1 MESSERIPI
10 LLAQLMEITAE
21 ANRIR
26 EKEYVYTLEYY
37 GGRHL
42 WLRRRGWVFDGWT
55 DIVIRDTRVT
65 EANILLAIQAMR
77 REIKRKET
85 A

>member
-1 MESSERIPI
+1 METSERIPV

-26 EKEYVYTLEYY
+26 EKEYIYSLEYY
-37 GGRHL
+37 GGKPL
-42 WLRRRGWVFDGWT
+42 GPRRRGWVFDGWA